1 MAPRW
6 LIAVTAILTLSGIS
20 SLNAPAMAREDHPHP
35 VHVPARNHSL
45 IWRRSASPREAA
57 IRHATRDRAMDVRHR
72 FQSSHHETF
81 RR

>member
-6 LIAVTAILTLSGIS
+6 LIAAIAILTLSGIS
-20 SLNAPAMAREDHPHP
+20 SLNAPAMAREDLPHP
-35 VHVPARNHSL
+35 VHVPAQDHSL
-45 IWRRSASPREAA
+45 IWPRTASPREAA

-72 FQSSHHETF
+72 FQSSHHETY

>member
-20 SLNAPAMAREDHPHP
+20 SLNALAMAREDHPHP
-35 VHVPARNHSL
+35 RHVAARDHSL
-45 IWRRSASPREAA
+45 VWRRSASPRKVA
-57 IRHATRDRAMDVRHR
+57 IRHVARDRAMDARHR
-72 FQSSHHETF
+72 FQSPHHETY